1 MVSSMRAKQHLPE
14 KLRKQARYGLLSVQ
28 DLEDAG
34 VGRHA
39 RRRLVAEGR
48 LHLLTPGQYSLSSP
62 TPKTLAH
69 VGLRVAGADAAVG
82 GWHGLHMLGMRIP
95 QQNLQQPVTVWVPN
109 GTKKRPRAG
118 WRFRE
123 DGYGRLRRMLIQRTL
138 EPGDIVLD
146 LCSELDVS
154 NTIGLCTDAI
164 RDRWTSPQRL
174 NDLLDARLRHRHR
187 TLISELMEDAQEGA
201 ESPLEHR
208 YVRGVERPHG
218 LPRASRQVRVGP
230 NIVDG
235 WYREWNCAIEMDG
248 WRFHKDR
255 VQSDARADAD
265 RAALGITT
273 LRFGWDDIVVNPCR
287 TAHRVA
293 SVLQRNGWDGHLR
306 RCPSC
311 P

>member
-1 MVSSMRAKQHLPE
+1 MVGSVRAKQQLSE

-28 DLEDAG
+28 ELEADG

-48 LHLLTPGQYSLSSP
+48 LRLLTPGQYSLSSP
-62 TPKTLAH
+62 TPKMLAH
-69 VGLRVAGADAAVG
+69 VGLRVAGADAAIG
-82 GWHGLHMLGMRIP
+82 GWHGLHMLGMKIP
-95 QQNLQQPVTVWVPN
+95 QQHLQQPVTVWVPD
-109 GTKKRPRAG
+109 GTKKRPRAR

-123 DGYGRLRRMLIQRTL
+123 DGYGRLRRTLLQRTL

-146 LCSELDVS
+146 LADALDAS
-154 NTIGLCTDAI
+154 STIGLCTDAI

-235 WYREWNCAIEMDG
+235 WYHEWNCAIEMDG

-287 TAHRVA
+287 TARQVA
-293 SVLQRNGWDGHLR
+293 SVLQRNGWNGHIR